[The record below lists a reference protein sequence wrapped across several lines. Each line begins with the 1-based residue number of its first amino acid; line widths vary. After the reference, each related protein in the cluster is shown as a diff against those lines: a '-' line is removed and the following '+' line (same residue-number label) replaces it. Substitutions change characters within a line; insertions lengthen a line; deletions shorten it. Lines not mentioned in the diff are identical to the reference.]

1 MFRLWA
7 IRWTA
12 TQHVGANISMQSPQ
26 DAFADLQRQLRDT
39 SDPSRSASD
48 NLRAACAAYLDFA
61 RSRSQRYRVMF
72 GAVWNAEEALQ
83 RFPERSQDLTRLGL
97 GAFGARRLRH
107 RLRRPTGINER
118 GLVRRRHRPLGRPAR
133 ARGASRRHTSVP
145 LAARPRGHPDHPSRA
160 SPIQLGTGPALRGG
174 RSSPDGAER
183 AILDRHTR
191 TVRRGAVHEA
201 TPHGPARHVQLA
213 PEDDAYDLVLGIAS
227 PRGASPSPKRQPR
240 SPPGRHPETRASCRA
255 ALPCAHPPLWSSESG
270 GTVPSL
276 RAIRRSAYSAAQR
289 VAST

>member
-160 SPIQLGTGPALRGG
+160 SPIQVGTGPALMRWPIESRWCHSRRRRRPCSIRSAVTHALIDGNKRLGLVGHGG
-174 RSSPDGAER
+174 LPQDQ
-183 AILDRHTR
+183 R
-191 TVRRGAVHEA
+191 TH
-201 TPHGPARHVQLA
+201 PAR
-213 PEDDAYDLVLGIAS
+213 
-227 PRGASPSPKRQPR
+227 
-240 SPPGRHPETRASCRA
+240 T
-255 ALPCAHPPLWSSESG
+255 
-270 GTVPSL
+270 
-276 RAIRRSAYSAAQR
+276 
-289 VAST
+289 